1 MATKDWNKTALTNT
15 LVRFQNKKSGSIV
28 FAIPTIRDRVN
39 GKWDLHLPDGRIIDY
54 RGKREVKKAMK
65 AYMRSH

>member
-1 MATKDWNKTALTNT
+1 MALKDWEKTALTNT
-15 LVRFQNKKSGSIV
+15 LVRYENKASGDIV

-39 GKWDLHLPDGRIIDY
+39 GKWDLHLPDRRVIDY
-54 RGKREVKKAMK
+54 RGKLEVKKAMM